1 MRCSIG
7 VIALKMTSTIS
18 TLSTKVEKV
27 ETVEIIMRGWS

>member
-1 MRCSIG
+1 MLFEA
-7 VIALKMTSTIS
+7 VINMASTFS